1 VVISVGD
8 VPRVQGPDRGPAAT
22 RFRDTLADPAGFAR
36 LVELVPWAGS
46 LSDARADKHLAMG
59 RELAADARITGMTV
73 TDNAGGH
80 IKLSPLSLG
89 RALVDMGANVVAH
102 MSCRDRSR
110 GALTTLAWDLASAG
124 MTDILAL
131 SGDYPADGFGGMSRA
146 VFDID
151 SVALLDMLRGLDTD
165 RVDYFAGCAINPYK
179 LLESELVPQ
188 FLKLAMKQRAGAR
201 FTITQVGWDVRAT
214 DELLRWMRLN
224 GVSIPAVACVYILSA
239 PVARYFHGGKVPG
252 ASMADSLFSLV
263 EEAATSPDK
272 GRGRF
277 LDIAAMQVAVARGL
291 GFRGV
296 YLAGQRN
303 AGEIDRIL
311 TMADGYAAD
320 DWRDLASQV
329 HFPRPGSFRMYADGD
344 ASGVLATDQLH
355 PDHARSIT
363 PKARK
368 RSRSGVSIAY
378 RFDRVVH
385 DTVFA
390 PESKG
395 FGVGRAFY
403 AKAEQ
408 LRIGRPLHVL
418 EQVAKAP
425 LFECRDCGDCS
436 LPEIAYLCPESQ
448 CVKNQRNGPCG
459 GTNDGQCEIPGKP
472 CIWAKAYDRLKP
484 YGEELTMLERPPTV
498 GDNALRHESAW
509 GNTFLGRDH
518 AGRLRAASRE
528 ASGGTHE

>member
-1 VVISVGD
+1 MSLAD
-8 VPRVQGPDRGPAAT
+8 PALTAS
-22 RFRDTLADPAGFAR
+22 RFRDTLADPAGFAT
-36 LVELVPWAGS
+36 LVELVPWAGP
-46 LSDARADKHLAMG
+46 LSDAKAEKHLAMG
-59 RELAADARITGMTV
+59 RTLAADPRITGMTV

-89 RALVDMGANVVAH
+89 RALVEMGATVVAH

-151 SVALLDMLRGLDTD
+151 SVALLDMLRGLNTDT
-165 RVDYFAGCAINPYK
+165 VDYFAGCAINPYK

-188 FLKLAMKQRAGAR
+188 LLKLAMKQRAGAR

-224 GVSIPAVACVYILSA
+224 GVTIPAVACVYILSA

-252 ASMADSLFSLV
+252 ASMADSLFHLV
-263 EEAATSPDK
+263 EEAATGSDK
-272 GRGRF
+272 GRARF
-277 LDIAAMQVAVARGL
+277 LEIAAMQVAVARGL
-291 GFRGV
+291 GFKGV

-311 TMADGYAAD
+311 AMAETYAAD
-320 DWRDLASQV
+320 DWRDLAPQV
-329 HFPRPGSFRMYADGD
+329 HFPRPGTFRLFADGD
-344 ASGVLATDQLH
+344 ASGALATDQPH
-355 PDHARSIT
+355 PDYARSIT
-363 PKARK
+363 PAARK
-368 RSRSGVSIAY
+368 RARKGVSLAY
-378 RFDRVVH
+378 KAHRATHDRVF
-385 DTVFA
+385 TPGTTGFA
-390 PESKG
+390 AGK
-395 FGVGRAFY
+395 AFY
-403 AKAEQ
+403 ETAARWKVT
-408 LRIGRPLHVL
+408 RPLHVL
-418 EQVAKAP
+418 EQVAKVP
-425 LFECRDCGDCS
+425 MFECRDCGDCS

-459 GTNDGQCEIPGKP
+459 GTADGQCEIPGKP

-484 YGEELTMLERPPTV
+484 YGEELTMLDRPPTV
-498 GDNALRHESAW
+498 GDNALRHQSAW
-509 GNTFLGRDH
+509 ANTFLGRDH
-518 AGRLRAASRE
+518 AGRLRAAGE
-528 ASGGTHE
+528 ANKGSHE

>member
-1 VVISVGD
+1 MIT
-8 VPRVQGPDRGPAAT
+8 PDPAT
-22 RFRDTLADPAGFAR
+22 RFRDTLADPDGFAM
-36 LVELVPWAGS
+36 LVELVPWAGP
-46 LSDARADKHLAMG
+46 LSDAKAEKHLAMG
-59 RELAADARITGMTV
+59 RALAQDPRITGMTV

-89 RALVDMGANVVAH
+89 RALVEMGATVVAH

-151 SVALLDMLRGLDTD
+151 SVALLDMLRGLSTE
-165 RVDYFAGCAINPYK
+165 RVEYFAGCAINPYK

-188 FLKLAMKQRAGAR
+188 LLKLAMKQRAGAR

-224 GVSIPAVACVYILSA
+224 DVTLPAISCVYILSA

-252 ASMADSLFSLV
+252 ASMAASLFNLV
-263 EEAATSPDK
+263 EEAATGPDK

-277 LDIAAMQVAVARGL
+277 LEIAAMQVAVARGL
-291 GFRGV
+291 GFKGV

-303 AGEIDRIL
+303 AGEIDTVL
-311 TMADGYAAD
+311 AMAETFGRD
-320 DWRDLASQV
+320 DWRELATQV
-329 HFPRPGSFRMYADGD
+329 HFPRPGSFRLFADGA
-344 ASGVLATDQLH
+344 ASGALATDAPSPSYAASL
-355 PDHARSIT
+355 T
-363 PKARK
+363 PRARK
-368 RSRSGVSIAY
+368 TARRGVSLAY
-378 RFDRVVH
+378 KAHRATH
-385 DTVFA
+385 DLAFA
-390 PESKG
+390 TDAPL
-395 FGVGRAFY
+395 FGAGQAFY
-403 AKAEQ
+403 EKAA
-408 LRIGRPLHVL
+408 RWKVTRPLHVL
-418 EQVAKAP
+418 EQVAKVP
-425 LFECRDCGDCS
+425 MFECRDCGDCS

-459 GTNDGQCEIPGKP
+459 GTHDGECEVPGKP

-498 GDNALRHESAW
+498 GDNALRHTSAW
-509 GNTFLGRDH
+509 ANTFLGRDH
-518 AGRLRAASRE
+518 AGRLRAAGE
-528 ASGGTHE
+528 ASGGSHE

>member
-1 VVISVGD
+1 MITTD
-8 VPRVQGPDRGPAAT
+8 PTT
-22 RFRDTLADPAGFAR
+22 RFRDTLADPDAFAT

-46 LSDARADKHLAMG
+46 LSDAKAEKHLAMG
-59 RELAADARITGMTV
+59 RALAENPRITGMTV

-89 RALVDMGANVVAH
+89 RALVEMGATVVAH

-151 SVALLDMLRGLDTD
+151 SVALLDMLRGLSTD

-188 FLKLAMKQRAGAR
+188 LLKLAMKQRAGAR

-224 GVSIPAVACVYILSA
+224 HVTLPAISCVYILSA

-252 ASMADSLFSLV
+252 ASMADPLYQLV
-263 EEAATSPDK
+263 EEAATGPDK

-277 LDIAAMQVAVARGL
+277 LEIAAMQVAVARGL
-291 GFRGV
+291 GFQGV

-303 AGEIDRIL
+303 AGEIDTVL
-311 TMADGYAAD
+311 AMAEAFSHD
-320 DWRDLASQV
+320 DWRELATRV
-329 HFPRPGSFRMYADGD
+329 HFPRAGSFRLFADGD
-344 ASGVLATDQLH
+344 ASGALATDELN
-355 PDHARSIT
+355 PSYAASLT
-363 PKARK
+363 PRARK
-368 RSRSGVSIAY
+368 TARKGVSLAY
-378 RFDRVVH
+378 KAHRATH
-385 DTVFA
+385 DLVFA
-390 PESKG
+390 PGTAG
-395 FGVGRAFY
+395 FGAGRAFY
-403 AKAEQ
+403 EKAA
-408 LRIGRPLHVL
+408 RWKVTRPLHVL
-418 EQVAKAP
+418 EQVAKVP
-425 LFECRDCGDCS
+425 MFECRDCGDCS

-459 GTNDGQCEIPGKP
+459 GTHDGECEVPGKP

-498 GDNALRHESAW
+498 GDNALRHTSAW
-509 GNTFLGRDH
+509 ANTFLGRDH
-518 AGRLRAASRE
+518 AGRLRAAEE
-528 ASGGTHE
+528 ANKGSHE